1 MTPQNTTLEQMMA
14 RARQVQEPAS
24 DPDVVPAPA
33 AAALDDVD
41 AVLVAVPEQSR
52 PAAVPTPP
60 APAQTEVR
68 GESSA
73 AAVQVGDS
81 DVVAEIGA
89 LELHAAIK
97 AATGEASMSVFK
109 VAALQ
114 SGYTAEMGALGF
126 EDITRLQ
133 TASVDAYAARMKL
146 LRTLW
151 GKIKQ
156 FSCPPIRF
164 QDWLKQ
170 TAQGDYDS
178 LMYGLYAAT
187 YPGENEFDVRCRHCG
202 HENKVTAEV
211 GALARVASDDV
222 YGEIRRLLDPK
233 TDFRGAIQNS
243 MVGAT
248 VQRKLPR
255 SGIVAE
261 IRNPS
266 IQDYLDNVQWFV
278 GNQDKTTGQLPDTL
292 AGAETI
298 QTLAMYVKR
307 MLVPLPGTSQFGA
320 VSQAS
325 ERAGLIRRLD
335 REDGRALIDAVDAQ
349 SKRLDV
355 SYQLPDFNCGG
366 CGKRNENLFLDF
378 ETLLFIK
385 LREKN

>member
-1 MTPQNTTLEQMMA
+1 MTSQNTTLEQLMA
-14 RARQVQEPAS
+14 RAKQTPAS
-24 DPDVVPAPA
+24 TAVDTDPV
-33 AAALDDVD
+33 LDDVD
-41 AVLVAVPEQSR
+41 AVLGTAADPVAAPVP
-52 PAAVPTPP
+52 PP
-60 APAQTEVR
+60 SPEPEPITL
-68 GESSA
+68 
-73 AAVQVGDS
+73 AVQIGDN
-81 DVVAEIGA
+81 DIVTDIGA
-89 LELHAAIK
+89 LQLHAAMK
-97 AATGEASMSVFK
+97 AATGDASLSVFK

-151 GKIKQ
+151 GKITR

-233 TDFRGAIQNS
+233 TDFSGAIQNS

-278 GNQDKTTGQLPDTL
+278 GNQDKATGQLPDAL

-298 QTLAMYVKR
+298 QTLTMYVKR
-307 MLVPLPGTSQFGA
+307 LLVPLPGTSQFGA
-320 VSQAS
+320 VSQSA
-325 ERAGLIRRLD
+325 ERASLIRRLG
-335 REDGRALIDAVDAQ
+335 REDGRALIDAVDDQ

-385 LREKN
+385 LREKV